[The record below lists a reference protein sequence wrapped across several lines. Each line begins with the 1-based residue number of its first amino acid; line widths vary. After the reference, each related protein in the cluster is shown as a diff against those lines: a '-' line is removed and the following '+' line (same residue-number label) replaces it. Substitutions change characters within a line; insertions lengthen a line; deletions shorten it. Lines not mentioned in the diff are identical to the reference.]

1 MKNKATSQPSQTDW
15 GRVDRMQDHEIDLSE
30 TPEMSPEKF
39 AQAIVRKGLKPVQ
52 RKESDSVSWAP
63 VIRAK

>member
-1 MKNKATSQPSQTDW
+1 MKKKSTHKQSQTDW
-15 GRVDRMQDHEIDLSE
+15 DRVDRMQDHEIDVSE
-30 TPEMSPEKF
+30 TPEISPEKF

-52 RKESDSVSWAP
+52 PKESDSGPWAP